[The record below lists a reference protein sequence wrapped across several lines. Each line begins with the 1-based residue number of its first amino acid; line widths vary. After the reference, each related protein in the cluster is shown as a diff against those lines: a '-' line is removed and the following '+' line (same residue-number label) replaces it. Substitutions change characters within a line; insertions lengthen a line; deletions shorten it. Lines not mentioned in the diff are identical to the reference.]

1 MGGMCSSGIAYTASV
16 EVKADADTMWSIVS
30 DLQATADAV
39 SSVQNFAY
47 LDRGRKST
55 FEVGTTVRETRVVY
69 KNCKTVIRRQII
81 AISDSNSA
89 ESHSNS
95 RSVSFSTSLD
105 NRNSSVW
112 ADFSNTS
119 TLTVVALNDKTCEL
133 VGSMAV
139 KANGILFA
147 CGSCCW
153 NFVNGS
159 GNKHFE
165 KELNDM
171 AIAAEKKVATSDAA
185 DQPIADVDT
194 TF

>member
-39 SSVQNFAY
+39 SSVQDFAY

-119 TLTVVALNDKTCEL
+119 TLTVLALNDKTCEL

-139 KANGILFA
+139 KANGILFV

-165 KELNDM
+165 KELTDM

-185 DQPIADVDT
+185 DQPIAAVDT